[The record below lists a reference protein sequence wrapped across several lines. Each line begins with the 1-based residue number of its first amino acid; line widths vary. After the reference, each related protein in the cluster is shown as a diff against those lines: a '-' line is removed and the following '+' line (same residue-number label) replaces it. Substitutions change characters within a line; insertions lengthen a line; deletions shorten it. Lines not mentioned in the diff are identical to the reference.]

1 ELFSKIGVGLGA
13 TEIRFPNH
21 LGIAGT
27 VFTSGKTV
35 NIPYAYADLR
45 FNPVFDKQTG
55 FFTRSILCV
64 PVVNKE
70 GKTIGVTQV
79 LNKRGGPFTEEDAA
93 RLKAFTA
100 QISIALENAKLFDDI
115 QNMKNYS
122 EGILQS
128 MSSGVITLN
137 EDGKIITC
145 NSSGLTIMK
154 IAPEDIIEQDSE
166 KFFTNNNAWILGKI
180 QRVEETQTTDITMD
194 AELEFGGEK
203 LSVNFTVLPLLSV
216 EQKKLGTMIMIEDI
230 SSEKRLKSTM
240 SRYMDAGLADQ
251 LLESKEEL

>member
-1 ELFSKIGVGLGA
+1 M
-13 TEIRFPNH
+13 
-21 LGIAGT
+21 
-27 VFTSGKTV
+27 
-35 NIPYAYADLR
+35 
-45 FNPVFDKQTG
+45 
-55 FFTRSILCV
+55 
-64 PVVNKE
+64 
-70 GKTIGVTQV
+70 

-145 NSSGLTIMK
+145 NASGLTIMK
-154 IAPEDIIEQDSE
+154 IAPEDIIEHDSE
-166 KFFTNNNAWILGKI
+166 KFFTGNNAWILEKI

-251 LLESKEEL
+251 LLESKEELLGGKSTTATLLFSDIRDFTSLTEELGAQGTVALLNEYFTVNQNDKLSQIYIERCGYFKENHPGDEWNGVWVMTSK